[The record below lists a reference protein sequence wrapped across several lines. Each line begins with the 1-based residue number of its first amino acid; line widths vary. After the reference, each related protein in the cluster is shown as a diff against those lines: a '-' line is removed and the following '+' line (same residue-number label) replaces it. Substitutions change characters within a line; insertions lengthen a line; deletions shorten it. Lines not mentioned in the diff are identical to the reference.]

1 MCTEMICCRLL
12 NHCCRISIRK
22 EKAKESLLTGVC
34 KGCLSSPLRDAA
46 KITQGQKTNR
56 MINEVRG
63 FPHEKDSDLTDLSP
77 NRDNLS
83 S

>member
-1 MCTEMICCRLL
+1 MRNRE
-12 NHCCRISIRK
+12 
-22 EKAKESLLTGVC
+22 
-34 KGCLSSPLRDAA
+34 AA